1 MATSFGPNGE
11 IGSVGVFVDRRLDE
25 GIDQRRLGPSSRG
38 ADLLGHLLEALQSST
53 GEEDLGPLAGE
64 GTGDRTTNL
73 SSTSVNDGVLVLEQH
88 SRPPCPSG
96 CGHLVRAYGK
106 RPEFEVASE
115 RLANLHRD
123 TACSLRTQP
132 P

>member
-1 MATSFGPNGE
+1 MSLPTLL
-11 IGSVGVFVDRRLDE
+11 VRR
-25 GIDQRRLGPSSRG
+25 R
-38 ADLLGHLLEALQSST
+38 DLLGHLLEALQSST
-53 GEEDLGPLAGE
+53 GEEDLSPLAGE

-73 SSTSVNDGVLVLEQH
+73 CSASVDDGVLVLEQH

-96 CGHLVRAYGK
+96 CWPLVRAYGK
-106 RPEFEVASE
+106 SPEFEVARE

-123 TACSLRTQP
+123 TARSLRTQP